1 MGKDPQG
8 VSVSAQH
15 QGPGRTALITP
26 PGKVAPGSPRP
37 PPGASQPAASHDP
50 GPRPS
55 TPARPWPHR
64 TRPPHMARRSWCH
77 PRRRA
82 HSLPAT
88 APRPRPGPAPSPPRG
103 PRPVPARSTARG
115 LGGGAE
121 TARVSRHRGRARVL
135 GPPWEATRTRRLSA
149 SAKMAAAA
157 GGARLAAWGGRLRRG
172 LAAGR
177 RAWPS
182 SGPVAAAV
190 VGVALAGA
198 GATWYHG
205 RVNVA
210 APQGG
215 LTVVAQSSDARR
227 VEGAGEEWGAGAAPG
242 SLRRGP
248 AGTVGACPVRP
259 GPQLRP
265 VVQLS

>member
-1 MGKDPQG
+1 M
-8 VSVSAQH
+8 SVSAQH

-26 PGKVAPGSPRP
+26 PGKAAPGSPRP
-37 PPGASQPAASHDP
+37 PPGASQPAASRDP

-64 TRPPHMARRSWCH
+64 TRPPLTRHGDSDAIPGGVPTLSRPLRPAPGQAP
-77 PRRRA
+77 PR
-82 HSLPAT
+82 
-88 APRPRPGPAPSPPRG
+88 GPAPR

-121 TARVSRHRGRARVL
+121 TAQVSRHRGRARVL
-135 GPPWEATRTRRLSA
+135 GPPWEATRTRQLSA

-215 LTVVAQSSDARR
+215 LTVVAQVRDGPRQASPPCPSVLGR
-227 VEGAGEEWGAGAAPG
+227 
-242 SLRRGP
+242 P
-248 AGTVGACPVRP
+248 AGGGC
-259 GPQLRP
+259 G
-265 VVQLS
+265 